1 MFKDI
6 LYRVRQQHGG
16 MGAEVA
22 SPTDALS
29 LLYVTGLH
37 RGVKPDCE
45 MALGMMPVS
54 SIGALRD
61 LLGTCLPH
69 RETAAILGIIEA
81 TAHAIRSGDVAGISY
96 SEYAELAEE
105 IARDLEDAETPFRSQ
120 LAGSGRRAPAPL
132 GPRILGHRAGLR
144 RAATPTHQRSL

>member
-105 IARDLEDAETPFRSQ
+105 IARDLEDAETH
-120 LAGSGRRAPAPL
+120 SGVSWPAPADE
-132 GPRILGHRAGLR
+132 LR
-144 RAATPTHQRSL
+144 RRLGQGFWDTALGSVGLQLPPTRSL